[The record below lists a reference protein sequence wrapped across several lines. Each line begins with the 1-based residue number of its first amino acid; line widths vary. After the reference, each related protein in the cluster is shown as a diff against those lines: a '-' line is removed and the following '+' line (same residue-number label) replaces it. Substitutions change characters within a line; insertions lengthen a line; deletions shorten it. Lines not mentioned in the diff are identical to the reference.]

1 MQCYKQYR
9 GGLNTKLSI
18 RISDAKRVWINLFPT
33 SGVINEVSF
42 HDARHTHASLMLK
55 QGVHPKMVQEW
66 LGHATI
72 SVTLNTYS
80 HVAPELQEAVAA
92 GFDKMVLP
100 RRETE
105 AVEKSLLAN
114 Y

>member
-1 MQCYKQYR
+1 
-9 GGLNTKLSI
+9 
-18 RISDAKRVWINLFPT
+18 
-33 SGVINEVSF
+33 
-42 HDARHTHASLMLK
+42 MLK